1 MSSKY
6 SKQLFN
12 HPKQSAT
19 GALKAV
25 SKGAIQ
31 KTAEELG
38 DFIGNKIADKITKI
52 SRTLPQNI
60 LEKVKNENDK
70 EILKEKNAFPA
81 ERQKIVDLR
90 LTW

>member
-31 KTAEELG
+31 KTAEALG

-81 ERQKIVDLR
+81 KRQKIVDLR
-90 LTW
+90 LT